1 MSKSF
6 LNIVLFLKKE
16 LDAVFGE
23 IIIPGTI
30 YIFISVFFFIIFSN
44 FIGLIPYIFTRTS
57 HLSIT
62 LVLALPIWLGT
73 ILFSIIFQYNNL
85 LAHLVP
91 LGTPSFLIPIIV
103 IIETVRNVIR
113 PITLS
118 IRLAANI
125 VAGHLLLTLLGSQGP
140 NVSIIIIIILMVRLI
155 LLLML
160 EVAVACIQ
168 SYVFTILSS
177 LYLNELIRINFNKK
191 ILKYVKYNMSPLS
204 YSGWISLTFI
214 WCNWRFISN
223 YWNSILIPY
232 KLNNIIFF
240 RNNCFDISYDS
251 MMTRY

>member
-1 MSKSF
+1 MGI
-6 LNIVLFLKKE
+6 LYLKKE
-16 LDAVFGE
+16 LSSVFGE
-23 IIIPGTI
+23 LRTPGTI
-30 YIFISVFFFIIFSN
+30 FVFISFFFFIIFSN
-44 FIGLIPYIFTRTS
+44 FIGLIPYIFTRTR

-73 ILFSIIFQYNNL
+73 MIVSIVFQYNRL

-91 LGTPSFLIPIIV
+91 LGTPSFLMPIIV
-103 IIETVRNVIR
+103 IIETVRNIIR

-140 NVSIIIIIILMVRLI
+140 NVSMAISIILIVSLI

-191 ILKYVKYNMSPLS
+191 NVK
-204 YSGWISLTFI
+204 I
-214 WCNWRFISN
+214 ISN
-223 YWNSILIPY
+223 IICHPY
-232 KLNNIIFF
+232 HIVDESPWPIFGSVGGLYLTTG
-240 RNNCFDISYDS
+240 IVS
-251 MMTRY
+251 

>member
-1 MSKSF
+1 MLNWSSIFICVFFFPQIFWLIQSQLSKSF
-6 LNIVLFLKKE
+6 LNIIFFLKKE

-23 IIIPGTI
+23 FIVPGTI
-30 YIFISVFFFIIFSN
+30 FIFISIFFFIIFSN

-62 LVLALPIWLGT
+62 IVLALPIWLGT
-73 ILFSIIFQYNNL
+73 ILYSIVFQYNNL

-103 IIETVRNVIR
+103 VIETVRNIIR

-118 IRLAANI
+118 IRLAANM

-140 NVSIIIIIILMVRLI
+140 NIRIIIIRV
-155 LLLML
+155 LLLRLVLLLIL

-177 LYLNELIRINFNKK
+177 LYLNELMRNYFNKK
-191 ILKYVKYNMSPLS
+191 V
-204 YSGWISLTFI
+204 
-214 WCNWRFISN
+214 
-223 YWNSILIPY
+223 LI
-232 KLNNIIFF
+232 
-240 RNNCFDISYDS
+240 
-251 MMTRY
+251 